1 MFPGSPD
8 INNVFWTKNEESIV
22 TQAIGGRLTIK
33 DIDKPSLIIKDVNR
47 DDSGVYKLTVTNAVG
62 STTSEPI
69 ILGNL
74 VNFL

>member
-8 INNVFWTKNEESIV
+8 INDVFWTKNEESIV
-22 TQAIGGRLTIK
+22 TQAIGGRLIIG